1 MEMIH
6 CPNCN
11 KLTGFK
17 RTLGFGTFFMVVI
30 TLGLW
35 LFLIPLYPA
44 RCINCG
50 LPRGS
55 AFVWNLRT
63 NPRHAITVSSV
74 LLGAILVLLMF
85 HAFFK
90 PATEQPAPI
99 IYNHSADTKS
109 LGETSRLESSGEQ
122 PSNTVAD
129 TIIDVD
135 ADSLL
140 AAYNDNENAAQARYE
155 NKTMRVTGALTG
167 IFVPSTPE
175 TMDMAARGLHA
186 TAFVTMRMPFS
197 SPEQTLVLPGIMAYS
212 EDNSFFGQVSSA
224 TTDQL
229 KIGDPVTIECRLKG
243 AHPAL
248 AHVTT
253 TGDTCNYS
261 ILLQDCTLVDSVP
274 AAPPTR
280 SQGQPRSLFGA

>member
-74 LLGAILVLLMF
+74 LLGAVLVLLMF

-99 IYNHSADTKS
+99 IYNHSADTRS

-122 PSNTVAD
+122 PS
-129 TIIDVD
+129 
-135 ADSLL
+135 
-140 AAYNDNENAAQARYE
+140 
-155 NKTMRVTGALTG
+155 
-167 IFVPSTPE
+167 
-175 TMDMAARGLHA
+175 HCC
-186 TAFVTMRMPFS
+186 
-197 SPEQTLVLPGIMAYS
+197 PG
-212 EDNSFFGQVSSA
+212 
-224 TTDQL
+224 
-229 KIGDPVTIECRLKG
+229 
-243 AHPAL
+243 
-248 AHVTT
+248 
-253 TGDTCNYS
+253 
-261 ILLQDCTLVDSVP
+261 
-274 AAPPTR
+274 
-280 SQGQPRSLFGA
+280 